1 MFFKRHQSEL
11 NDLQHTITEQNGL
24 LEAINRSMAVI
35 EFDLD
40 GVVLKAN
47 DNFLKTMGYRA
58 EQVIGQPHRL
68 FCTPEFG
75 RSAQY
80 TELWS
85 RLKNGQFQ
93 SGTFERINSQ
103 GQPIWL
109 EANYNPIKDASG
121 RVVKVVKFAMNVTTK
136 VQQESEANAKL
147 QAIDR
152 AMAVIEFDLDGGILT
167 ANQNFLTRM
176 GYTLAELKGKHHR
189 LFCRAELV
197 NSSAYEDFW
206 RRLNQGELFQGQF
219 ERVDKRGQSI
229 WLEANYNPVYDA
241 AGRLCKVV
249 KFATDVTARV
259 EQHEHDARSASAAY
273 HISVETRKVAEQ
285 GTQVIQQAASEMRE
299 IADDIAQSSTL
310 IAQLGERSEQIT
322 AIVNT
327 IRAIA
332 DQTNLLALNAA
343 IEAARAGDQGRG
355 FAVVAD
361 EVRNLAHRTQ
371 ESAEEIHKMITSLQV
386 GSREAVTTMNAS
398 QASSEESV
406 EVANQAGLRL
416 VSVTQRIGEIDGM
429 NQSVA
434 AATEE
439 QTAVVETLNVDVNQ
453 INLLNQQSV
462 ANLNETLKDCDA
474 LSQQANRLKQ
484 LVDSFKI

>member
-1 MFFKRHQSEL
+1 MFFNRQKSVID
-11 NDLQHTITEQNGL
+11 DLQQTLTEQAGL
-24 LEAINRSMAVI
+24 LNAINRSMAVI
-35 EFDLD
+35 EFDLE
-40 GVVLKAN
+40 GVVLRAN
-47 DNFLKTMGYRA
+47 DNFLKTMGYTP
-58 EQVIGQPHRL
+58 EQAIGQPHRR

-80 TELWS
+80 TQMWS
-85 RLKNGQFQ
+85 QLKNGQFL
-93 SGTFERINSQ
+93 SGTFERVDSK
-103 GQPIWL
+103 GEPIWL
-109 EANYNPIKDASG
+109 EASYNPIKDASG
-121 RVVKVVKFAMNVTTK
+121 RVVKVVKYAMDVTTK
-136 VQQESEANAKL
+136 MQQESETNAKL

-152 AMAVIEFDLDGGILT
+152 AMAVIEFNLDGSILT

-189 LFCRAELV
+189 LFCTPEMV

-206 RRLNQGELFQGQF
+206 RRLNQGEFFHGQF
-219 ERVDKRGQSI
+219 ERIDKRGQPV

-249 KFATDVTARV
+249 KFASDVTARV
-259 EQHEHDARSASAAY
+259 VQHEQDARSASAAY

-299 IADDIAQSSTL
+299 IAEDIAQSSTL

-343 IEAARAGDQGRG
+343 IEAARAGEQGRG

-361 EVRNLAHRTQ
+361 EVRQLAART
-371 ESAEEIHKMITSLQV
+371 SGSTAEISSMITLIQNET
-386 GSREAVTTMNAS
+386 R
-398 QASSEESV
+398 QAIKSMDGTRGRAAQGV
-406 EVANQAGLRL
+406 ELANQAGTVILQIRDGASEAVQA
-416 VSVTQRIGEIDGM
+416 VSM
-429 NQSVA
+429 F
-434 AATEE
+434 
-439 QTAVVETLNVDVNQ
+439 
-453 INLLNQQSV
+453 
-462 ANLNETLKDCDA
+462 ANEHA
-474 LSQQANRLKQ
+474 PG
-484 LVDSFKI
+484 

>member
-1 MFFKRHQSEL
+1 MFFNRHKSAL
-11 NDLQHTITEQNGL
+11 DDLQRTITEQNGL
-24 LEAINRSMAVI
+24 LDAINRSMAVI

-40 GVVLKAN
+40 GVVLRAN
-47 DNFLKTMGYRA
+47 ENFLKTMGYTA
-58 EQVIGQPHRL
+58 EQAIGQPHRR
-68 FCTPEFG
+68 FCTAEFG

-80 TELWS
+80 TDLWS

-93 SGTFERINSQ
+93 SGTFERVDGK

-109 EANYNPIKDASG
+109 EASYNPIKDASG
-121 RVVKVVKFAMNVTTK
+121 RVVKVVKYAMDVTAK

-147 QAIDR
+147 EAIDR
-152 AMAVIEFDLDGGILT
+152 AMAVIEFNLDGSILT

-189 LFCRAELV
+189 LFCTPALV

-219 ERVDKRGQSI
+219 ERVDKRGQTV

-249 KFATDVTARV
+249 KFASDVTARV
-259 EQHEHDARSASAAY
+259 EQHEQDARSASAAY
-273 HISVETRKVAEQ
+273 HISVATRKVAEQ
-285 GTQVIQQAASEMRE
+285 GTQVIQQAASEMR
-299 IADDIAQSSTL
+299 DIAEDIAESSTL

-343 IEAARAGDQGRG
+343 IEAARAGEQGRG

-361 EVRNLAHRTQ
+361 EVRQLAART
-371 ESAEEIHKMITSLQV
+371 SGSTAEISSMIGLIQNETRLAIKSME
-386 GSREAVTTMNAS
+386 GTRGRAAEG
-398 QASSEESV
+398 V
-406 EVANQAGLRL
+406 ELANQAGTVILQIRDGASEAVDA
-416 VSVTQRIGEIDGM
+416 VSM
-429 NQSVA
+429 F
-434 AATEE
+434 
-439 QTAVVETLNVDVNQ
+439 
-453 INLLNQQSV
+453 
-462 ANLNETLKDCDA
+462 ANE
-474 LSQQANRLKQ
+474 R
-484 LVDSFKI
+484 VPG

>member
-1 MFFKRHQSEL
+1 MFFKRHQAEL
-11 NDLQHTITEQNGL
+11 NDLQHTLTEQNGL

-361 EVRNLAHRTQ
+361 EVRQLAART
-371 ESAEEIHKMITSLQV
+371 SGSTAEISNMIGLIQSETRQAIKSMEGTRGRAAQGVELADQAGSVILQIRD
-386 GSREAVTTMNAS
+386 GASEAV
-398 QASSEESV
+398 QAVSMF
-406 EVANQAGLRL
+406 ANERAPG
-416 VSVTQRIGEIDGM
+416 
-429 NQSVA
+429 
-434 AATEE
+434 
-439 QTAVVETLNVDVNQ
+439 
-453 INLLNQQSV
+453 
-462 ANLNETLKDCDA
+462 
-474 LSQQANRLKQ
+474 
-484 LVDSFKI
+484 

>member
-361 EVRNLAHRTQ
+361 EVRQLAART
-371 ESAEEIHKMITSLQV
+371 SGSTAEISNMIGLIQSETRQAIKSMEGTRGRAAQGVELADQAGSVILQIRD
-386 GSREAVTTMNAS
+386 GASEAV
-398 QASSEESV
+398 QAVSMF
-406 EVANQAGLRL
+406 ANERAPG
-416 VSVTQRIGEIDGM
+416 
-429 NQSVA
+429 
-434 AATEE
+434 
-439 QTAVVETLNVDVNQ
+439 
-453 INLLNQQSV
+453 
-462 ANLNETLKDCDA
+462 
-474 LSQQANRLKQ
+474 
-484 LVDSFKI
+484 

>member
-1 MFFKRHQSEL
+1 MFFNHHKSVID
-11 NDLQHTITEQNGL
+11 DLQRTLTDQAGL
-24 LEAINRSMAVI
+24 LDAINRSMAVI

-40 GVVLKAN
+40 GVVLRAN
-47 DNFLKTMGYRA
+47 DNFLKTMGYTA
-58 EQVIGQPHRL
+58 EQAIGQPHRR

-80 TELWS
+80 TDLWS

-93 SGTFERINSQ
+93 SGTFERVDGK

-109 EANYNPIKDASG
+109 EASYNPIKDASG
-121 RVVKVVKFAMNVTTK
+121 RVVKVVKYAMDVTAK

-152 AMAVIEFDLDGGILT
+152 AMAVIEFNLDGSILT

-189 LFCRAELV
+189 LFCTPALV

-219 ERVDKRGQSI
+219 ERVDKRGKTV

-249 KFATDVTARV
+249 KFASDVTARV
-259 EQHEHDARSASAAY
+259 EQHEQDARSASAAY
-273 HISVETRKVAEQ
+273 HISVATRKVAEQ

-299 IADDIAQSSTL
+299 IAEDIAESSTL

-343 IEAARAGDQGRG
+343 IEAARAGEQGRG

-361 EVRNLAHRTQ
+361 EVRQLAART
-371 ESAEEIHKMITSLQV
+371 SGSTAEISSMIGLIQNET
-386 GSREAVTTMNAS
+386 R
-398 QASSEESV
+398 QAIKSMEGTRGRAAEGV
-406 EVANQAGLRL
+406 ELANQAGTVILQIRDGASEAVDA
-416 VSVTQRIGEIDGM
+416 VSM
-429 NQSVA
+429 F
-434 AATEE
+434 
-439 QTAVVETLNVDVNQ
+439 
-453 INLLNQQSV
+453 
-462 ANLNETLKDCDA
+462 ANERA
-474 LSQQANRLKQ
+474 PG
-484 LVDSFKI
+484 

>member
-1 MFFKRHQSEL
+1 MFFNRHKAVVD
-11 NDLQHTITEQNGL
+11 DLQRTLTEQTGL
-24 LEAINRSMAVI
+24 LDAINRSMAVI

-40 GVVLKAN
+40 GMVLRAN
-47 DNFLKTMGYRA
+47 DNFLKTMGYTA
-58 EQVIGQPHRL
+58 EQAIGQPHRR

-80 TELWS
+80 TDLWS

-93 SGTFERINSQ
+93 SGTFERVDGK

-109 EANYNPIKDASG
+109 EASYNPIKDASG
-121 RVVKVVKFAMNVTTK
+121 RVMKVVKYAMDVTAK

-152 AMAVIEFDLDGGILT
+152 AMAVIEFNLDGSILT

-189 LFCRAELV
+189 LFCTPALV

-219 ERVDKRGQSI
+219 ERVDKRGQTV

-249 KFATDVTARV
+249 KFASDVTARV
-259 EQHEHDARSASAAY
+259 EQHEQDARSASAAY
-273 HISVETRKVAEQ
+273 HISVATRKVAEQ

-299 IADDIAQSSTL
+299 IAEDIAQSSTL

-327 IRAIA
+327 IRSIA

-343 IEAARAGDQGRG
+343 IEAARAGEQGRG

-361 EVRNLAHRTQ
+361 EVRLLAGRT
-371 ESAEEIHKMITSLQV
+371 SGSTAEISTMIGLIQSET
-386 GSREAVTTMNAS
+386 R
-398 QASSEESV
+398 QAIKSMEGTRGRAAEGV
-406 EVANQAGLRL
+406 ELANQAGTVILQIRDGASEAVDA
-416 VSVTQRIGEIDGM
+416 VSM
-429 NQSVA
+429 F
-434 AATEE
+434 
-439 QTAVVETLNVDVNQ
+439 
-453 INLLNQQSV
+453 
-462 ANLNETLKDCDA
+462 ANE
-474 LSQQANRLKQ
+474 R
-484 LVDSFKI
+484 VPG

>member
-1 MFFKRHQSEL
+1 MFFNRHQSAL

-93 SGTFERINSQ
+93 SGTFERVDSK

-152 AMAVIEFDLDGGILT
+152 AMAVIEFNLDGSILT

-189 LFCRAELV
+189 LFCRPELV

-219 ERVDKRGQSI
+219 ERVDKRGQTV

-241 AGRLCKVV
+241 SGRLCKVV
-249 KFATDVTARV
+249 KFATDVTTRV
-259 EQHEHDARSASAAY
+259 EQHEQDARSASAAY

-285 GTQVIQQAASEMRE
+285 GTQVIQQAAGEMRE

-361 EVRNLAHRTQ
+361 EVRQLAART
-371 ESAEEIHKMITSLQV
+371 SGSTAEISNMIGLIQSETRQAIKSMEGTRGRAAQGVELADQAGSVILQIRD
-386 GSREAVTTMNAS
+386 GASEAV
-398 QASSEESV
+398 QAVSMF
-406 EVANQAGLRL
+406 ANERAPG
-416 VSVTQRIGEIDGM
+416 
-429 NQSVA
+429 
-434 AATEE
+434 
-439 QTAVVETLNVDVNQ
+439 
-453 INLLNQQSV
+453 
-462 ANLNETLKDCDA
+462 
-474 LSQQANRLKQ
+474 
-484 LVDSFKI
+484 